1 MISTKSEREL
11 ELMRE
16 AGRIAFECQE
26 AVKAA
31 IQPGVS
37 TKHLDD
43 IARNYILSQGATPAF
58 LGYDGFPGSICAS
71 VNEVLVHGIPSS
83 EVILKNGD
91 IITIDVGAI
100 YKGYYSDHA
109 WTYPV
114 GEISDEAQNLLK
126 VTEESLFAGIE
137 AAVAGNHIGD
147 IGHAVM
153 TVVQPFG
160 YGLPVEYSG
169 HGVGTSMHEAPYVPN
184 VGVPNKG
191 ALLRKNMVIAIEPM
205 VQIGTNKTSVLD
217 DEWTVV
223 SEDRS
228 LTAHFE
234 HTVVI
239 LEDSYEIL
247 TRTKEAFKH
256 S

>member
-1 MISTKSEREL
+1 MQHQR
-11 ELMRE
+11 
-16 AGRIAFECQE
+16 F
-26 AVKAA
+26 
-31 IQPGVS
+31 
-37 TKHLDD
+37 
-43 IARNYILSQGATPAF
+43 F
-58 LGYDGFPGSICAS
+58 GYDGFPGSICAS

-137 AAVAGNHIGD
+137 AAVAGNRIGD

>member
-26 AVKAA
+26 AVKDA

-114 GEISDEAQNLLK
+114 GEISDEAKNLLK

-137 AAVAGNHIGD
+137 AAVAGNRIGD

>member
-137 AAVAGNHIGD
+137 AAVAGNRIGD
-147 IGHAVM
+147 ISHAVM

>member
-114 GEISDEAQNLLK
+114 GEISDEVQNLLK

-137 AAVAGNHIGD
+137 AAVAGNRIGD

>member
-1 MISTKSEREL
+1 MISTKSKREL
-11 ELMRE
+11 DLMRE
-16 AGRIAFECQE
+16 AGRIAFEAQE
-26 AVKAA
+26 VVKAA
-31 IQPGVS
+31 IKPGVS

-43 IARNYILSQGATPAF
+43 LARNYILSQDATPAF
-58 LGYDGFPGSICAS
+58 LGYEGFAGSICAS

-83 EVILKNGD
+83 NQILKEGD

-114 GEISDEAQNLLK
+114 GEVSEEAKQLLK
-126 VTEESLFAGIE
+126 VSEESLFAGIE
-137 AAVAGNHIGD
+137 AAVAGNRVGD

-153 TVVQPFG
+153 NVVLPHG

-169 HGVGTSMHEAPYVPN
+169 HGLGTSMHEEPYVPN
-184 VGVPNKG
+184 VGVPGKG
-191 ALLRKNMVIAIEPM
+191 ALLRKNMVICIEPM
-205 VQIGTNKTSVLD
+205 VQIGTNKTQVIED
-217 DEWTVV
+217 GWGVV
-223 SEDRS
+223 SADRS

-234 HTVVI
+234 HTVVV
-239 LEDSYEIL
+239 LDGEYEIL
-247 TRTKEAFKH
+247 TRTKEAYKH

>member
-11 ELMRE
+11 DLMRE

-31 IQPGVS
+31 IKPGVS

-83 EVILKNGD
+83 EVVLKNGD

-137 AAVAGNHIGD
+137 AAVAGNRIGD
-147 IGHAVM
+147 IGHEVM
-153 TVVQPFG
+153 AVVQPHG

-184 VGVPNKG
+184 VGVPHKG

>member
-11 ELMRE
+11 DLMRE
-16 AGRIAFECQE
+16 AGRIAFEAQE
-26 AVKAA
+26 IVKEA
-31 IQPGVS
+31 IKPGVS
-37 TKHLDD
+37 TKYLDSL
-43 IARNYILSQGATPAF
+43 AEAYILTQGATPAF
-58 LGYDGFPGSICAS
+58 LGYEGFTGSICAS
-71 VNEVLVHGIPSS
+71 INDVLVHGIPSS
-83 EVILKNGD
+83 EVILKEGD

-114 GEISDEAQNLLK
+114 GEISEEAKQLLK

-137 AAVAGNHIGD
+137 AAIAGNRVGD

-153 TVVQPFG
+153 SVVEPHG

-169 HGVGTSMHEAPYVPN
+169 HGLGTSMHEAPFVPN
-184 VGVPNKG
+184 VGNPGKG
-191 ALLRKNMVIAIEPM
+191 VLLRKNMVIAIEPM
-205 VQIGTNKTSVLD
+205 VQIGTNKTAILD

-234 HTVVI
+234 HSVAV
-239 LEDSYEIL
+239 LDNGFEIL
-247 TRTKEAFKH
+247 TRTKEAYKH
-256 S
+256 

>member
-16 AGRIAFECQE
+16 AGRIAYECQE

-137 AAVAGNHIGD
+137 AAVAGNRIGD